1 MGDIEKATS
10 QDEITAIREKL
21 KTVHKYVL
29 LFNKGGA
36 LSDNYAVKARIAREV
51 YEHHE
56 AVIRA
61 RANLGQNYGNVNQST
76 GDNGNRVEIADDA
89 VYVGGSA
96 GVGGTEQVNNDPAS
110 YSIGAERDG
119 AEKRYHELYKEQIET
134 DKRIHLDRY
143 RPKQSRSNQSGFSYS
158 QNRKG
163 ETPPVFQLFAFT
175 ITANK

>member
-1 MGDIEKATS
+1 M
-10 QDEITAIREKL
+10 
-21 KTVHKYVL
+21 
-29 LFNKGGA
+29 
-36 LSDNYAVKARIAREV
+36 SDNYAVKARISREV

-61 RANLGQNYGNVNQST
+61 RANLGQDYGNVNQST

-96 GVGGTEQVNNDPAS
+96 GIGGTEQVNNDPAS

-119 AEKRYHELYKEQIET
+119 AEKLFQELYKEQIET
-134 DKRIHLDRY
+134 DKRIHLDDY
-143 RPKQSRSNQSGFSYS
+143 RMNQGRSKQGGLSYS

-163 ETPPVFQLFAFT
+163 NYNGQCPSVSIIHNYDNNHKRGGKTPESVCPLYFIL
-175 ITANK
+175 